1 MPSVGYHHY
10 LKRHEVR
17 WYAEQLGVSPNALS
31 VTLKKAYGKNA
42 NALIDERLAEKARQY
57 LADERYSVQ
66 QVADMLNFS
75 DQSAFGKFFKRIAGV
90 SPKTFREEARRR

>member
-1 MPSVGYHHY
+1 MPNSWAS
-10 LKRHEVR
+10 RQRPVR
-17 WYAEQLGVSPNALS
+17 YP
-31 VTLKKAYGKNA
+31 KKAYGKNA